1 VPRPGWTGWFA
12 DAVALA
18 AAVGLLIAVRDRWSL
33 VLESTEY
40 FLAWVVVVT
49 AAIVVFAGAIERRPP
64 RALWAGFAALAF
76 VLPALAL
83 RDVTAIVRVL
93 SVALAAALPVAIA
106 AFTLA
111 AIRRSSDVAFNVLVA
126 VTIVDIGARVFLR
139 DPRLD
144 ADCSVHCARNPFL
157 FEDHRGVVL
166 FVDRVLAVTALAWC
180 TMTLI
185 DIVAA
190 HTKAPAARVSG
201 TLGAAAA
208 GIAAVCW
215 IVWPG
220 TAITAVDTALTPA
233 LLVLALGPAFVL
245 AASPELLAWRTRLRV
260 AALASDLST
269 GFERDGVAGHLRW
282 ALDDPSVRLVFPVE
296 DSFIDGHGIPAELAR
311 HRATTV
317 LTKDGE
323 PIAVIEHSP
332 SSSALLGAAVN
343 PAVTIAAENE
353 RLHAEAQAHLASL
366 QRSRRQI
373 VERADE
379 TRRRLERDLH
389 DGAQQ
394 QLLLLGLELARA
406 VDNGA
411 DDERERYRSSL
422 EHAQSALTEL
432 RRLVHDQLPPVLDEL
447 GLVEAL
453 RSLAEESPVPMLLD
467 CNSANDRP
475 RLAVERV
482 AYGVVLSSLS
492 EAEAHGASV
501 LSVRVENVKGVFTVH
516 IRHDGAGVADHTD
529 DEDRVGALG
538 GRLDVTRAHDGAGA
552 EYVASFP

>member
-1 VPRPGWTGWFA
+1 VARPGWRGWVV
-12 DAVALA
+12 DALA
-18 AAVGLLIAVRDRWSL
+18 LALAVGVLIAVRARWSVAL
-33 VLESTEY
+33 TSAEY
-40 FLAWVVVVT
+40 VLAWIVVVI
-49 AAIVVFAGAIERRPP
+49 AAVVVFAGGVERRPP
-64 RALWAGFAALAF
+64 RPVWAGFAGLAF
-76 VLPALAL
+76 VLPTLAL
-83 RDVTAIVRVL
+83 LDATATIRVL
-93 SVALAAALPVAIA
+93 AIALGAALPLSIVV
-106 AFTLA
+106 FTFA
-111 AIRRSSDVAFNVLVA
+111 AIRRSPDAALDLLVA
-126 VTIVDIGARVFLR
+126 VTVVDVAARVLLR
-139 DPRLD
+139 DPGLD
-144 ADCSVHCARNPFL
+144 SDCSLYCGHNPVL
-157 FEDHRGVVL
+157 VEDHPGVVL
-166 FVDRVLAVTALAWC
+166 LADRVLALTALAWC
-180 TMTLI
+180 AMTLV
-185 DIVAA
+185 DLAAA
-190 HTKAPAARVSG
+190 HTKAPAARLSG
-201 TLGAAAA
+201 ALGAAAA

-220 TAITAVDTALTPA
+220 TAITAVDTSLAPA
-233 LLVLALGPAFVL
+233 LFVTALAPAFAL

-296 DSFIDGHGIPAELAR
+296 DSLIDAQGVPTELAR
-311 HRATTV
+311 HRGTTV

-366 QRSRRQI
+366 QRSRRLI

-406 VDNGA
+406 VDNGS

-422 EHAQSALTEL
+422 EHAQAALTEL

-453 RSLAEESPVPMLLD
+453 HSLAEESPVPMVLD
-467 CNSANDRP
+467 CDAATARP
-475 RLAVERV
+475 PLAVERV
-482 AYGVVLSSLS
+482 AYSVVLSSLS
-492 EAEAHGASV
+492 EAESHGASV
-501 LSVRVENVKGVFTVH
+501 LSVRVEDRRGVFTVH
-516 IRHDGAGVADHTD
+516 ISHDGAGVADHTD

-538 GRLDVTRAHDGAGA
+538 GRLDVTRAQDGRGA